1 MIVQAELALGCVG
14 PRPTPIPDGPPLLV
28 VLGANREAC
37 QRLTLE
43 HWQALR
49 LAGWVVPEDDL
60 PRARLNI
67 AFATPR
73 EKLPEDLRR
82 QLDELER
89 VGALTTWSS
98 P

>member
-1 MIVQAELALGCVG
+1 MSAQVELDLGHVG

-37 QRLTLE
+37 QRLTLSYWK
-43 HWQALR
+43 HLQ
-49 LAGWVVPEDDL
+49 LASWVVPGDEL
-60 PRARLNI
+60 LRAPLEV

-82 QLDELER
+82 QLDEIER
-89 VGALTTWSS
+89 VGALTTWS
-98 P
+98 PP